1 MEGALLATGALGLG
15 GADALSSAGGLAAGH
30 SGVNHFEGGEV
41 IQEVNWDRRV
51 VDSLQL

>member
-30 SGVNHFEGGEV
+30 SGVNHFEGEV
-41 IQEVNWDRRV
+41 FEEMNLGCRG
-51 VDSLQL
+51 VDGLQL